1 MAMNEAHEKLNEIK
15 RFMKNYVEW
24 SQQRGI
30 MYGSIAELE
39 SNWRLLDNLFFILN
53 NLHEEM
59 NDFNFSAFL
68 KHKGFG
74 AKNATLVIKEKK
86 PDNPYLELNNLW
98 NEYIDWTSA
107 VLAEKGI
114 ETEQ

>member
-1 MAMNEAHEKLNEIK
+1 MNEAQEKLNEVKKFI
-15 RFMKNYVEW
+15 KNYVDW
-24 SQQRGI
+24 SQERGM

-53 NLHEEM
+53 NLLEEM

-74 AKNATLVIKEKK
+74 AKNATSIIEEKK
-86 PDNPYLELNNLW
+86 PDNPYLELNDLW
-98 NEYIDWTSA
+98 NEYVGWRST

-114 ETEQ
+114 EIEQ